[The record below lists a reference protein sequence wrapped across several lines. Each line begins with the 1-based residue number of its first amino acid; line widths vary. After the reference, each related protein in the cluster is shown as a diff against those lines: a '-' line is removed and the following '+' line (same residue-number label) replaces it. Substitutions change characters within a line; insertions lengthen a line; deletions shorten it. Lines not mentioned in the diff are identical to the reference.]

1 MADPR
6 DLIQTLQSLHAQAK
20 LDDVGSF
27 ERLTPT
33 LLDLANG
40 LRESYQAAFVG
51 PVTTLIAKLKSG
63 VTPTKEEMALAE
75 AFMVGDAEAYV
86 RVENDFQGWLAELGR
101 LVKVLV
107 GLGANLDPPRLLDA
121 LGEVEDARRVLGDI
135 CNYLEEKERIDRFRA
150 TTSQGL
156 DAGRARLLAGL
167 LQQKLDS
174 AND

>member
-6 DLIQTLQSLHAQAK
+6 DLIQTLQRLHGQAK

-33 LLDLANG
+33 LLALSNG

-51 PVTTLIAKLKSG
+51 PVTALIAKLKAG
-63 VTPTKEEMALAE
+63 VTPTREEMALAE

-101 LVKVLV
+101 LVGVLV
-107 GLGANLDPPRLLDA
+107 GLGANLDAARTLEA
-121 LGEVEDARRVLGDI
+121 LGEVGDAQRVVGDV
-135 CNYLEEKERIDRFRA
+135 CNYLEEKERVDRFRK
-150 TTSQGL
+150 TTAAGL
-156 DAGRARLLAGL
+156 DADRARMLAGL
-167 LQQKLDS
+167 LEQKLDS
-174 AND
+174 ADD

>member
-6 DLIQTLQSLHAQAK
+6 DLIQTLQSFHAQAK

-33 LLDLANG
+33 LRDLSNG

-51 PVTTLIAKLKSG
+51 PVTTLITKLRSG
-63 VTPTKEEMALAE
+63 VTPTKEELALAE

-101 LVKVLV
+101 LVKVLAT
-107 GLGANLDPPRLLDA
+107 LGANLDPPRLLDA

-135 CNYLEEKERIDRFRA
+135 CNYLEEKDRVARFRNTIA
-150 TTSQGL
+150 QGL
-156 DAGRARLLAGL
+156 DAGHAKLLAEL
-167 LQQKLDS
+167 LRQKLVS
-174 AND
+174 ADD

>member
-33 LLDLANG
+33 LVDLTNG
-40 LRESYQAAFVG
+40 LREAYQAAFVG
-51 PVTTLIAKLKSG
+51 PVTALIAKLRAG
-63 VTPTKEEMALAE
+63 ATPTKDELALAE
-75 AFMVGDAEAYV
+75 GFMVGDAEAYV
-86 RVENDFQGWLAELGR
+86 RVENDFQGWLAELAR
-101 LVKVLV
+101 LVKVLAE
-107 GLGANLDPPRLLDA
+107 LRANLDPPRLLDA
-121 LGEVEDARRVLGDI
+121 LGEVEDARRVVGDI
-135 CNYLEEKERIDRFRA
+135 CNFLEEKERVERFRA
-150 TTSQGL
+150 TTAQGL
-156 DAGRARLLAGL
+156 DAGRAGLLAKL